1 MFRRRNTPRL
11 TSLAACVVVSAVAT
25 AVCATPAAFAGS
37 TSQSPSSVA
46 DYQLVNTQGSGTAP
60 ITEVLAAA
68 LPAGSIFEPA
78 GKSSPLTIMAG
89 SSGFNAS
96 DVQVVVG
103 DGTNSTTGQPVQ
115 VLQLNFDSAGFKAGG
130 VLNFSLELT
139 TATPPQLELVAP
151 VSGLTFSQIPSTSGT
166 SGSSS
171 GGDGSSVGQIT
182 NAIPEPVSVLLWTA
196 AAAGILLRARS
207 YRRRDPFQG

>member
-11 TSLAACVVVSAVAT
+11 TSLAACVVVSAV
-25 AVCATPAAFAGS
+25 CATPAAFAGS
-37 TSQSPSSVA
+37 TSQSPASVA
-46 DYQLVNTQGSGTAP
+46 DYQLVNTQGSGAAP

-151 VSGLTFSQIPSTSGT
+151 VSGLTFSQIPSASGT

-171 GGDGSSVGQIT
+171 GDGSSVGQIT